1 MSDAH
6 MSGANKPNLPNGC
19 VELPK
24 DLDALSA
31 AEVAE
36 AMEAALESMS
46 EETYNAAVIDA
57 YLDALDRKAPMPETP
72 DTETAY
78 AGFQQMLR
86 SALPDSGVSAVSAS
100 AKRPAKHQRLLRT
113 GIVAAVSILCILGGM
128 ITAQAAGLD
137 VFGALAQ
144 WTEQVFSFGPIRG
157 DGPQEEPYASEPG
170 ENSNGDELNNGGGM
184 LDRDTFSTLQDALNA
199 YEITE
204 LVAPKQFPE
213 GYVTT
218 EVSVT
223 DIDNMAIF
231 TIHASLKKGEES
243 MHYTIMR
250 YTDEP
255 QNQVQKNGTAVEQ
268 IQKGNTTF
276 YLVENEANYTL
287 AWVADHY
294 ECYIAAPEK
303 EVLIEIAQSMAE

>member
-1 MSDAH
+1 MANAPV
-6 MSGANKPNLPNGC
+6 SGVDEPNSC

-36 AMEAALESMS
+36 VMEAALESMS
-46 EETYNAAVIDA
+46 EETYDAAVIDA

-72 DTETAY
+72 DAETAY

-86 SALPDSGVSAVSAS
+86 SALLDSGVSAVSAS
-100 AKRPAKHQRLLRT
+100 AKRPARHQRLLRA

-137 VFGALAQ
+137 VFGTLAQ

-157 DGPQEEPYASEPG
+157 DGPQEEPCASEPG
-170 ENSNGDELNNGGGM
+170 ENSNGDVLNSDGSMQSRDAFSSLQGA
-184 LDRDTFSTLQDALNA
+184 LDA

-204 LVAPKQFPE
+204 LVVPKHFPE
-213 GYVTT
+213 GYIPT

-223 DIDNMAIF
+223 NIDNMAIF
-231 TIHASLKKGEES
+231 TIHASLKKGEEIL
-243 MHYTIMR
+243 HYNIMR
-250 YTDEP
+250 YTGEP
-255 QNQVQKNGTAVEQ
+255 HNQVQKNEMAVEK
-268 IQKGNTTF
+268 IQTGNTTY
-276 YLVENEANYTL
+276 YLVKNEANYTL
-287 AWVADHY
+287 AWVTDHY